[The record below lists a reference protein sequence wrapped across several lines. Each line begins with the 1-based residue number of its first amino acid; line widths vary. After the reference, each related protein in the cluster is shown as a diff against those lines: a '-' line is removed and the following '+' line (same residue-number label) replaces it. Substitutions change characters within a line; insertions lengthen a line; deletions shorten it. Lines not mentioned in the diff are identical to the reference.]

1 MLWRSVVILVILF
14 WLVMASLLLRV
25 TYFPEDSQFAQL
37 PPGTVLQMFL
47 DRGASGKQ
55 LHLYHGNRRIGQMNL
70 DIRRMPDARQPDDVA
85 LLLAGVLQ
93 KGELPDI
100 ASSLNWRLN
109 LNLRAG
115 QRWAGTSGQ
124 VRMPELGVL
133 LDFKWREGGPAPE
146 FTLRRRGVLQADH
159 GMLQPFLG
167 QIAAT
172 QGAGPAPA
180 ASAQDGILRVSARE
194 GAMKIA
200 GQRHRGSVIR
210 FRVMDRYRASA
221 FFTEEGD
228 LALIELPNGYRA
240 LEPNIHGLVPDEL
253 DNSDP
258 DR

>member
-1 MLWRSVVILVILF
+1 MLWRSVVILIILF

-25 TYFPEDSQFAQL
+25 TYFPEDSQFARL
-37 PPGTVLQMFL
+37 PPGAVLQMFL

-55 LHLYHGNRRIGQMNL
+55 LHLYHGDRRIGQLTL

-85 LLLAGVLQ
+85 LLIAGVLQ
-93 KGELPDI
+93 SGELPDI

-109 LNLRAG
+109 LNLRGG

-124 VRMPELGVL
+124 VRLPELGVL

-146 FTLRRRGVLQADH
+146 FTLHRKGVLQADN

-167 QIAAT
+167 QLAT
-172 QGAGPAPA
+172 TPGAGA
-180 ASAQDGILRVSARE
+180 AQNDFLGVTARE

-200 GQRHRGSVIR
+200 GQKHRGSVIR
-210 FRVMDRYRASA
+210 FSVMDRYRASA

-258 DR
+258 DS